1 MISNECRRDSNESV
15 NKNKRYMQIREILKD
30 GREMS
35 AKEVAVEMYRRGYT
49 DSNERNY
56 SAPRLT
62 ELETI
67 HRLVKIVRKK
77 RCQYTGKSV
86 SVYKLIDNKEKWEQI
101 KLNMEA

>member
-1 MISNECRRDSNESV
+1 MISDECRRESNETV
-15 NKNKRYMQIREILKD
+15 NKNKRYLQIREILKD

-35 AKEVAVEMYRRGYT
+35 AKEIAVEMHRRGYT
-49 DSNERNY
+49 DSSERNY

-62 ELETI
+62 ELEMI

-86 SVYKLIDNKEKWEQI
+86 SVYKLIDNEKKWEQI
-101 KLNMEA
+101 KLDMEA